1 MDQVVE
7 MIKGENFRICH
18 QYDEPGKKEIN
29 VSCDDLQLSAISTN
43 FIKEKDLRLWSHQ
56 HESIRLAKEG
66 RNVCVTTSTSSGKT
80 QIFQISAMEILA
92 KHPGTKVLAIYP
104 MKALS
109 TQQVERWSDK
119 TGLSVGKIDGDN
131 TDLNYR
137 LEQLNKDVLV
147 ITPDSLHAFILG
159 NLNNR
164 KYGKNIKDFLAKIS
178 VVVIDEL
185 HLYKGFFGTN
195 AAYMFRRLNNVRRLI
210 RGKNDFPQYITAS
223 ATMPNAPLHSYN
235 ITGVKDF
242 VEVGIEQ
249 DGSPARPKKF
259 LFVESENT
267 DLSRDEQ
274 IKKLVYTLAKLE
286 GIKSITFLESRQR
299 TGQMAFNRHADDQE
313 AIKTGVFPYRS
324 GYEEQARETI
334 TNHLEEGNF
343 KGVISTSALEIGIDI
358 DGLNVVI
365 IADMP
370 YDKNSYQQRI
380 GRVGR
385 WGCKGDSYV
394 IIVRDPNSFASNL
407 LFTEY
412 GYNMDKALPDYE
424 PALYLEDE
432 EIQFVHALCH
442 VGDTEEC
449 EYQDWKGGV
458 YQRRMFDDG
467 GCFPNSFTQLCND
480 ILTGNAPD
488 NYTDKEEKSSNP
500 HFENSLRFFGQQ
512 YQIYDLDNNG
522 EKVDKPISR
531 SQLVSEAYS
540 GAVRNTV
547 SGKEGII
554 KHRVKSLDL
563 KPKVN
568 SVFVR
573 KERNTYL
580 TTKAY
585 SRKFLIPNFKNGVE
599 TSLSCGSTGIYNIKV
614 YEHICIWGYYE
625 KNGLRREYKKYDD
638 VLRIPR
644 FNTTGILFFHPSFN
658 NTGVK
663 VGDIAQILYEALLRK
678 NAFDRNDLNYHGG
691 RLFSGNSEY
700 EADTKFVALF
710 DASSLNLT
718 RKIIEKDTLK
728 NLFDYMAG
736 NHLNLIIDSV
746 CPGINDAT
754 RLALSEFC
762 QDIVNNE
769 IIIDEKRDIQERK
782 YKIGTKLL
790 YHQPNENDPDEESSK
805 DIEALFAGVGYTD
818 DTISIIVEGNIVV
831 VNIDDVYSIEGVTEY
846 VMV

>member
-1 MDQVVE
+1 MDQVIE
-7 MIKGENFRICH
+7 LIKGENFRICH
-18 QYDEPGKKEIN
+18 QYDEPGKIEIN
-29 VSCDDLQLSAISTN
+29 VSCDDLQLSETSTN

-66 RNVCVTTSTSSGKT
+66 KNVCVTTSTSSGKT

-92 KHPGTKVLAIYP
+92 KNPGTKVLAIYP

-131 TDLNYR
+131 TEQNYR
-137 LEQLNKDVLV
+137 LEQLTKDVLV
-147 ITPDSLHAFILG
+147 ITPDSLHAFMLG

-178 VVVIDEL
+178 VVIIDEL

-195 AAYMFRRLNNVRRLI
+195 AAYMFRRLNNVRRLL

-223 ATMPNAPLHSYN
+223 ATMPNAPLHSFN
-235 ITGVKDF
+235 ITGVNDF

-259 LFVESENT
+259 LFIESENT
-267 DLSRDEQ
+267 DLGRDEQ
-274 IKKLVYTLAKLE
+274 IKKMVYSLAKLE
-286 GIKSITFLESRQR
+286 DIKSITFLESRQR
-299 TGQMAFNRHADDQE
+299 TGQMAFNRDADDQE
-313 AIKTGVFPYRS
+313 AFKTGVFPYRS

-334 TNHLEEGNF
+334 TNHLEEGIF

-358 DGLNVVI
+358 DGLNAVV

-394 IIVRDPNSFASNL
+394 IVVRDPNSFASNL

-412 GYNMDKALPDYE
+412 DYKMDKALPDYE
-424 PALYLEDE
+424 PTLYLEDE
-432 EIQFVHALCH
+432 EIQIVHALCH
-442 VGDTEEC
+442 VGDTDEC

-512 YQIYDLDNNG
+512 YQIYDLDNG

-531 SQLVSEAYS
+531 SQLVSEAYI

-547 SGKEGII
+547 SEKGGII

-568 SVFVR
+568 SVYVR

-585 SRKFLIPNFKNGVE
+585 SRKFLIPNFKNGIE
-599 TSLSCGSTGIYNIKV
+599 TSLSCGSTGIYNVKV
-614 YEHICIWGYYE
+614 SEHIAIWGYYE
-625 KNGLRREYKKYDD
+625 KNGLRREYKRYDN
-638 VLRIPR
+638 VLHIPR

-663 VGDIAQILYEALLRK
+663 VGDIAQIMYEALLRK
-678 NAFDRNDLNYHGG
+678 NAFDRNDLNYDGG

-700 EADTKFVALF
+700 EADTKFVALY
-710 DASSLNLT
+710 DVSSLNLT

-728 NLFDYMAG
+728 NLFGYMSG
-736 NHLNLIIDSV
+736 NHLNLIVDSV

-754 RLALSEFC
+754 RSALHEFC

-769 IIIDEKRDIQERK
+769 IIIDNKRDVQERK

-790 YHQPNENDPDEESSK
+790 YHQPNEKDPEAETSN
-805 DIEALFAGVGYTD
+805 DIEALFVGVGYTD
-818 DTISIIVEGNIVV
+818 DTICIIVEGGVVV
-831 VNIDDVYSIEGVTEY
+831 VNIDDVYPIEGITEY

>member
-1 MDQVVE
+1 MDQVIE
-7 MIKGENFRICH
+7 TIKGENFRICH
-18 QYDEPGKKEIN
+18 QFEEPGKKEIN

-56 HESIRLAKEG
+56 HESIKLAKEG

-92 KHPGTKVLAIYP
+92 KNPGTKVLAIYP

-131 TDLNYR
+131 TELNYR
-137 LEQLNKDVLV
+137 LEQLTKDVLV

-178 VVVIDEL
+178 VVIIDEL

-195 AAYMFRRLNNVRRLI
+195 AAYMFRRLNNVRRLL

-223 ATMPNAPLHSYN
+223 ATMPNAPLHSFN
-235 ITGVKDF
+235 ITGVNNF

-274 IKKLVYTLAKLE
+274 IKKLVYSLAKLE
-286 GIKSITFLESRQR
+286 DIKSITFLESRQR
-299 TGQMAFNRHADDQE
+299 TGQMAFNRDADDQE
-313 AIKTGVFPYRS
+313 AFKTGIFPYRS
-324 GYEEQARETI
+324 GYEEQARENI

-412 GYNMDKALPDYE
+412 DYNMDKALPDYE

-442 VGDTEEC
+442 VGDTDEC
-449 EYQDWKGGV
+449 EYQYWKGEV
-458 YQRRMFDDG
+458 YQKRKFDDG
-467 GCFPNSFTQLCND
+467 GCFPSSFAKLCND
-480 ILTGNAPD
+480 ILIGSPI
-488 NYTDKEEKSSNP
+488 KSYKVFAKNSLRP

-512 YQIYDLDNNG
+512 YQIHNLDSN
-522 EKVDKPISR
+522 KKIDKPIGR
-531 SQLVSEAYS
+531 SKLVSEAYE
-540 GAVRNTV
+540 GAVRMTV
-547 SGKEGII
+547 DKNGNSI
-554 KHRVKSLDL
+554 KHRIMSLNL
-563 KPKVN
+563 NEGSVN
-568 SVFVR
+568 VR
-573 KERNTYL
+573 NERNPNL
-580 TTKAY
+580 KTKAY
-585 SRKFLIPNFKNGVE
+585 NRTFLIPNFNGIK
-599 TSLSCGSTGIYNIKV
+599 TSLSCGYTAIFNIDV
-614 YEHICIWGYYE
+614 AEHINIWGYYE
-625 KNGLRREYKKYDD
+625 SNGLRKEYHKYEN
-638 VLRIPR
+638 VLRIPY
-644 FNTTGILFFHPSFN
+644 FDTTGILFFHPSFN
-658 NTGVK
+658 KHGVNT
-663 VGDIAQILYEALLRK
+663 GDIAQVLFEALLRR
-678 NAFDRNDLNYHGG
+678 NAFDRNDLNYGGG
-691 RLFSGNSEY
+691 RLFSGNSEF
-700 EADTKFVALF
+700 EADTKFVALY

-728 NLFDYMAG
+728 NLFNYMTG
-736 NHLNLIIDSV
+736 NHLNLIVDSV
-746 CPGINDAT
+746 CPDINDAT
-754 RLALSEFC
+754 RSALHEFC

-769 IIIDEKRDIQERK
+769 IIVDDKRDMQERK

-818 DTISIIVEGNIVV
+818 DTISLIIEGNIVA
-831 VNIDDVYSIEGVTEY
+831 VNIDDVYPIEGVTEY

>member
-1 MDQVVE
+1 MDQVIE
-7 MIKGENFRICH
+7 IIKGEDFKICH
-18 QYDEPGKKEIN
+18 QYEEPGKKEIN
-29 VSCDDLQLSAISTN
+29 VSCDDLQLSEISTN

-56 HESIRLAKEG
+56 HESIKLAKEG

-92 KHPGTKVLAIYP
+92 RNPGTKVLAIYP

-119 TGLSVGKIDGDN
+119 TGLSVGKIDGDH
-131 TDLNYR
+131 TDPDYR
-137 LEQLNKDVLV
+137 LEQLTKDVLV

-159 NLNNR
+159 SLNNR
-164 KYGKNIKDFLAKIS
+164 RYGKNIKDFLARIS
-178 VVVIDEL
+178 VVIIDEL

-195 AAYMFRRLNNVRRLI
+195 AAYMFRRLNNVRRLL

-223 ATMPNAPLHSYN
+223 ATMPNAPLHSFN
-235 ITGVKDF
+235 ITGVNNF
-242 VEVGIEQ
+242 VEVGVEQ

-259 LFVESENT
+259 LFIESKKP

-274 IKKLVYTLAKLE
+274 IKKLVYSLAKLE
-286 GIKSITFLESRQR
+286 DIKSITFLESRQR
-299 TGQMAFNRHADDQE
+299 TGQMAFNRQSVDQE
-313 AIKTGVFPYRS
+313 SIKTGIFPYRS
-324 GYEEQARETI
+324 GYEEQAREII
-334 TNHLEEGNF
+334 TNHLEDGDF

-385 WGCKGDSYV
+385 WGCQGDSYV
-394 IIVRDPNSFASNL
+394 IVVRDSNSFASNL

-412 GYNMDKALPDYE
+412 NYEMDKVLPDYE
-424 PALYLEDE
+424 PALYLEDK

-442 VGDTEEC
+442 IGNNDEC
-449 EYQDWKGGV
+449 EYQDWKGEV
-458 YQRRMFDDG
+458 YQRRKFDDG

-480 ILTGNAPD
+480 ILAGNAPADYIKKED
-488 NYTDKEEKSSNP
+488 NSNNP

-512 YQIYDLDNNG
+512 FQIYDLDNNC

-531 SQLVSEAYS
+531 SQLVSEAYT

-547 SGKEGII
+547 SGMGGTV

-563 KPKVN
+563 KPTVN

-573 KERNTYL
+573 KEKNTYL

-585 SRKFLIPNFKNGVE
+585 SRTYLIPNFKNGIE
-599 TSLSCGSTGIYNIKV
+599 GSLSCGNTGIYNVKV
-614 YEHICIWGYYE
+614 SEHICIWGYYE
-625 KNGLRREYKKYDD
+625 KNGQRREYKRYDD

-658 NTGVK
+658 NNGVK

-678 NAFDRNDLNYHGG
+678 NAFDRNDLNYYGG
-691 RLFSGNSEY
+691 RLFSGNNEY
-700 EADTKFVALF
+700 KADTKFVALY
-710 DASSLNLT
+710 DVSSLNLS
-718 RKIIEKDTLK
+718 RKIIEKNTLM
-728 NLFDYMAG
+728 NLFGFMSG
-736 NHLNLIIDSV
+736 NHLNLIAESV
-746 CPGINDAT
+746 CPNINDNT
-754 RLALSEFC
+754 RSALHDFC

-769 IIIDEKRDIQERK
+769 IIIDDKREIQECK

-790 YHQPNENDPDEESSK
+790 YHQPNENNPEEDK
-805 DIEALFAGVGYTD
+805 TEDIEAIFVGVGYTE
-818 DTISIIVEGNIVV
+818 DTISIIVEGNVVV
-831 VNIDDVYSIEGVTEY
+831 VNIDDVHPIEGVTEY

>member
-1 MDQVVE
+1 MDQVIE
-7 MIKGENFRICH
+7 LIKGENFRICH

-29 VSCDDLQLSAISTN
+29 VSCNDLQLSEISTN
-43 FIKEKDLRLWSHQ
+43 FIKVKNLDIWSHQ

-80 QIFQISAMEILA
+80 EIFLISAMEILA
-92 KHPGTKVLAIYP
+92 KNPGTKVLAIYP

-109 TQQVERWSDK
+109 TQQVERWSKK
-119 TGLSVGKIDGDN
+119 TKLSVGKIDGDK

-137 LEQLNKDVLV
+137 LEQLTKDVLV

-164 KYGKNIKDFLAKIS
+164 KFGKNIKDFLAKIS

-195 AAYMFRRLNNVRRLI
+195 AAYMFRRLNNVRRLL

-223 ATMPNAPLHSYN
+223 ATMPNAPLHSFN

-259 LFVESENT
+259 LFIESENT

-274 IKKLVYTLAKLE
+274 IKKLVYSLAKLE

-334 TNHLEEGNF
+334 TSHLEEGNF
-343 KGVISTSALEIGIDI
+343 KGVISTSALEIGINI
-358 DGLNVVI
+358 DSLNVVI

-394 IIVRDPNSFASNL
+394 IVVRDSNSFASNL

-412 GYNMDKALPDYE
+412 DYDMVKALPDYE

-432 EIQFVHALCH
+432 EIQYVHALCH
-442 VGDTEEC
+442 VGDTDEC

-458 YQRRMFDDG
+458 YQRRLFDDG
-467 GCFPNSFTQLCND
+467 DCFPHSFTQLCND

-488 NYTDKEEKSSNP
+488 NYTDKEEKSCNP

-512 YQIYDLDNNG
+512 YQIYDLDNNC

-531 SQLVSEAYS
+531 SQLVTEAYI

-547 SGKEGII
+547 SESGKNI

-585 SRKFLIPNFKNGVE
+585 SRKFLIPNFKNGIE

-614 YEHICIWGYYE
+614 SEHIGIWGYYE
-625 KNGLRREYKKYDD
+625 KNGLRRKYEKYDD
-638 VLRIPR
+638 VLQIPR

-678 NAFDRNDLNYHGG
+678 NAFDRNDLNYYGG
-691 RLFSGNSEY
+691 RLFSGNGEY
-700 EADTKFVALF
+700 EADTRFVALY

-728 NLFDYMAG
+728 NLFNYMAG
-736 NHLNLIIDSV
+736 NHLNLIVDSV

-754 RLALSEFC
+754 RFALHEFC
-762 QDIVNNE
+762 QDIVDNE
-769 IIIDEKRDIQERK
+769 IIIDDKKDIQDRR

-790 YHQPNENDPDEESSK
+790 YHQPNENNPEEETSK
-805 DIEALFAGVGYTD
+805 DIEALFVGVGYTD
-818 DTISIIVEGNIVV
+818 DTISIIVEGNVVV
-831 VNIDDVYSIEGVTEY
+831 VNIDDLYPIEGVTEY